1 MIVTRNTKFLAS
13 RPYCGSIPYSPMP
26 PEPKNPNFPTTSWSL
41 IRRVQCGS
49 PAEAAKALE
58 EVCRC
63 YWYPVYAYARRYG
76 LDVQDA
82 EDITQDFFQNLVAS
96 DSLQVTSEEKGRLRS
111 FMLAVLKRSLSK
123 QLRRD
128 YAAKRGGSRGATLSL
143 DELDPE
149 SRYAAEPVDQ
159 ADPEVLFDRTWAAEV
174 LASAES
180 KLRAD
185 FEKAD
190 NLDTFEA
197 VQEFLPHGDNS
208 TPYAAVATKLGI
220 TEGTVRLQIHRMR
233 KRYAKLIEHE
243 ITQTVVD
250 PSEVKSELEHLMT
263 VVGR

>member
-1 MIVTRNTKFLAS
+1 
-13 RPYCGSIPYSPMP
+13 MP
-26 PEPKNPNFPTTSWSL
+26 PDVKDPNFPTTSWSL

-63 YWYPVYAYARRYG
+63 YWYPVYAYLRRYG
-76 LDVQDA
+76 LGVQDA
-82 EDITQDFFQNLVAS
+82 EDVTQDFFQNLVAS

-128 YAAKRGGSRGATLSL
+128 YAEKRGGNRGATLSL

-149 SRYAAEPVDQ
+149 ARYAAEPADRVDL
-159 ADPEVLFDRTWAAEV
+159 EVLFDRTWAAEV
-174 LASAES
+174 LAAAEA

-197 VQEFLPHGDNS
+197 VREFLPLGDNS

-233 KRYAKLIEHE
+233 KRYAKLIEQE

-250 PSEVKSELEHLMT
+250 PAEVKAELAHLMT
-263 VVGR
+263 VIGK